1 MNARL
6 LLAAAVLSSMLAGC
20 PLGRQRE
27 VDCGGAVNK
36 AKAVDDKLA
45 PFATVNPAAAT
56 DDQVKGWATAAT
68 AASESLAG
76 YQGFVH
82 KDVADAFDQYK
93 AAVDGLKDG
102 VGKRAAANDAA
113 ASEAVAKARA
123 LVQTKRAQLD
133 ATCPAAKP

>member
-1 MNARL
+1 MNLRSL
-6 LLAAAVLSSMLAGC
+6 CAAAVVSTTLAGC
-20 PLGRQRE
+20 PLGRPRE

-36 AKAVDDKLA
+36 AKSVDDKLA
-45 PFATVNPAAAT
+45 PFAPVNPATAT
-56 DDQVKGWATAAT
+56 DDQVKGWASAAT
-68 AASESLAG
+68 AASETLAG

-93 AAVDGLKDG
+93 AAVDGLKDAA
-102 VGKRAAANDAA
+102 GKRAGANDAA
-113 ASEAVAKARA
+113 ASDAVASARA